1 MLTASELVKKEILS
15 ALQSAVDSRSLFGI
29 EVLDAAVERPQNP
42 IHGDFACSLP
52 MKLAKP
58 LNMTPLEIAEVLK
71 KNISCESVIGD
82 TEVAP
87 PGFINIILNRRWLL
101 NQVQHILKN
110 PDTFCEI
117 SIGDGSTVQVE
128 YISANPTGRLHIAHA
143 RGAVIGSTLAAL
155 LKEAGY
161 RVHEEYYL
169 NDAGNQIENFR
180 VSLLTRYKQI
190 CGEITELPEGAYP
203 GEDVVDIAKKIYG
216 RDGQKYL
223 RLPEK
228 EALDIIGEIG
238 ESLIMEGI
246 EEDVTSLRI
255 KFDNWF
261 SEKSLF
267 RDGQFDHCMDVLT
280 QKGFVL
286 KKDGASWLDSSKLGE
301 EKDNV
306 LIRSTGSP
314 TYFATDIAYHF
325 NKFSERGF
333 DRVINIWGADH
344 QGQVPRLKSALKA
357 LDVDPKRLDT
367 VLVQMVRFKKGETSE
382 KLSKRSGNTVP
393 LVDLVKEIGVDAC
406 RYMFLSRSH
415 ETQLD
420 FDLDLAKDTSS
431 ENPVYYVQ
439 YAFARICSILE
450 LAEERNIE
458 FSDGEV
464 DHLKD
469 PNELNLIKKIIE
481 FPEVIETSVINLEPH
496 HIPHYA
502 LELATAFH
510 VFYQT
515 CRVISSDKSQLPL
528 TRARLLLVKTA
539 QTALSKCLS
548 LMSMS
553 APKKM

>member
-1 MLTASELVKKEILS
+1 MVTASELVRKEILS
-15 ALQSAVDSRSLFGI
+15 ALQSAVESGDLLGV
-29 EVLDAAVERPQNP
+29 EVSDPAIERPQNP

-58 LNMTPLEIAEVLK
+58 LDMTPLKIAEVLNE
-71 KNISCESVIGD
+71 NISRKSVIGD
-82 TEVAP
+82 TQVAP

-101 NQVQHILKN
+101 SQVQNILKN

-117 SIGDGSTVQVE
+117 SIGDGATVQVE
-128 YISANPTGRLHIAHA
+128 YISANPTGRLHVAHA

-161 RVHEEYYL
+161 KVYEEYYL
-169 NDAGNQIENFR
+169 NDAGNQIENFKI
-180 VSLLTRYKQI
+180 SLLARYKQI
-190 CGEITELPEGAYP
+190 CGEDVELPEGAYP
-203 GEDVVDIAKKIYG
+203 GEDVIDIAKKIYD
-216 RDGQKYL
+216 RDDRKYL
-223 RLPEK
+223 KLPEDK
-228 EALDIIGEIG
+228 ALDIIGEIG
-238 ESLIMEGI
+238 ASLIMEGI
-246 EEDVTSLRI
+246 EEDVASLRI

-267 RDGQFDHCMDVLT
+267 SDGQFDHCMDVLT

-286 KKDGASWLDSSKLGE
+286 KKDGASWLDSSKLGQD
-301 EKDNV
+301 KDNV
-306 LIRSTGSP
+306 LIRNTGSP

-325 NKFSERGF
+325 NKFRERGF
-333 DRVINIWGADH
+333 DRVIDIWGADH
-344 QGQVPRLKSALKA
+344 QGQVPRLKSALKV
-357 LDVDPKRLDT
+357 LDVNPNRLDT

-382 KLSKRSGNTVP
+382 KLSKRRGNVIP
-393 LVDLVKEIGVDAC
+393 LLDLVREIGADAC

-420 FDLDLAKDTSS
+420 FDLDLAKNASS

-450 LAEERNIE
+450 LAEEKNIE
-458 FSDGEV
+458 FRDGKV
-464 DHLKD
+464 DHLEH
-469 PNELNLIKKIIE
+469 PNELDLIKKMIE

-528 TRARLLLVKTA
+528 TKARLLLVKTA

-553 APKKM
+553 APRTM